1 MFLYHSFAY
10 NTANFVGRENELR
23 QIETIFSSGQQVLFL
38 SGMGGIGKTELA
50 KRYAYL
56 YGEEYRTIVFVP
68 YQGSI
73 VQTVCGEDI
82 HIHNVHREQS
92 EEGLETEEEYFERK
106 LKILKSRPQ
115 R

>member
-1 MFLYHSFAY
+1 M
-10 NTANFVGRENELR
+10 
-23 QIETIFSSGQQVLFL
+23 

-68 YQGSI
+68 YQESI

-106 LKILKSRPQ
+106 LKILKEQTTKDDLIILDPAVF
-115 R
+115 